1 MYRLQID
8 RFYNMTTENAK
19 QIRRIHILAWEFGP
33 SSWPNCF
40 NGPHHDVYR
49 MINMDWTYSKKILWE
64 FLVIIYIVV
73 FLGDFNLW
81 KTDILLFWNQS
92 LNILKKNVWYR
103 ANPYWSLCMLQSQ
116 CQWKKI
122 VWGIARPK
130 GHQKIITIVHDEN
143 LVYGH
148 LEMGPRFFKSRF
160 RH

>member
-64 FLVIIYIVV
+64 FLVIIYMVV
-73 FLGDFNLW
+73 FWEISISERLTFCYFGIRVWIFQ
-81 KTDILLFWNQS
+81 KR
-92 LNILKKNVWYR
+92 NVWNR